1 MKKILW
7 GSILLLACL
16 FVLSACEGRG
26 QSQAETRTEA
36 ESETK
41 AEAATDPQSETEIKT
56 ESQTETEAKTESQT
70 ETQAETET
78 QQVNVHTHEFSEWIT
93 VKEATCTEKG
103 EQERSCSCGEKE
115 INNVDT
121 TAHSYTNGIC
131 SVCNNSIL
139 DLEKGYTHAIPENQ
153 GVQNVIDRAYLLTD
167 VEWTPLKNVPGLQG
181 SGKVIAFEAGVTY
194 KGIPYSGVTYNDCYV
209 GLNVSLE
216 SFVTALENPKSVLYT
231 ENLQSTNS
239 KAATYFGTV
248 CSKFA
253 QYALDVPG
261 SYNTNNVANIP
272 GMKTL
277 ALPGEYTVDQIKLGD
292 VVLNVEKH
300 TTICTDII
308 YDADGNVAYIEIS
321 EATYPVVRRK
331 LWNPEEFYDHFATYR
346 LCRYQYIENTPP
358 APDMNARDEYALM
371 PRMGDKYNYKQSA
384 SKAYVDILEEGYYKA
399 VTMCDG
405 VIVNEKVLNGAKY
418 FTFDCKVPGY
428 IEMYL
433 EKEDGTRSESV
444 YACVVS
450 STVEVTDSS
459 KIFEGKLSV
468 RFSGSSGT
476 PLYVQVGNA
485 HVIFCSVEGLAETA
499 ELSFSY
505 ANVAT
510 HHVRVAY
517 QNEYGIYLSDWIP
530 FDVTM
535 PSFPNTSTD
544 PLLSQA
550 TYWYG
555 FNLTPSSTTPQIQAD
570 KVGYWSYTM
579 IPVKENETYYSK
591 GATRM
596 WFLDENGKPISTYNA
611 SKDGEIKYQF
621 TTPKGAAYVSIA
633 YSPGGVEPGT
643 ESIQVVHNYK
653 DNVCVGC
660 GEPQPEE

>member
-1 MKKILW
+1 MKKQLVLLFSLMLCLALFAACDS
-7 GSILLLACL
+7 GSN
-16 FVLSACEGRG
+16 
-26 QSQAETRTEA
+26 QPKETEETTEISIEESTTKEESTTEA
-36 ESETK
+36 HICEFGEWNT
-41 AEAATDPQSETEIKT
+41 IKD
-56 ESQTETEAKTESQT
+56 
-70 ETQAETET
+70 
-78 QQVNVHTHEFSEWIT
+78 
-93 VKEATCTEKG
+93 ATCTEKG
-103 EQERSCSCGEKE
+103 EQERYCSCGEKE

-121 TAHSYTNGIC
+121 TAHIYVNGIC
-131 SVCNNSIL
+131 TVCNNSIL
-139 DLEKGYTHAIPENQ
+139 DLEAGYTHAIPENQ

-167 VEWTPLKNVPGLQG
+167 VEWTPLKNVPGLKG
-181 SGKVIAFEAGVTY
+181 SGKLIVFEAGVTY

-272 GMKTL
+272 GMETV

-300 TTICTDII
+300 TTVCTDII

-331 LWNPEEFYDHFATYR
+331 LWNPEEFYEHFATYR
-346 LCRYQYIENTPP
+346 LCRYRYIENTPP
-358 APDMNARDEYALM
+358 APDMNVRDEYALM
-371 PRMGDKYNYKQSA
+371 PRMGDKYNYKQGTT
-384 SKAYVDILEEGYYKA
+384 KGVVDVLEDGYYKA
-399 VTMCDG
+399 VTLRDG
-405 VIVNEKVLNGAKY
+405 VIINEKVLNGSKY

-444 YACVVS
+444 YACVVRS
-450 STVEVTDSS
+450 SVEVTDSS

-468 RFSGSSGT
+468 NFSGSSGT

-485 HVIFCSVEGLAETA
+485 HIIFCSIEGLAETA

-505 ANVAT
+505 ANVKS

-550 TYWYG
+550 EYWYG
-555 FNLTPSSTTPQIQAD
+555 FNLTPNSTTPQIQED

-579 IPVKENETYYSK
+579 IPVKQNETYYSK

-596 WFLDENGKPISTYNA
+596 WFLDENGNPISTYNA
-611 SKDGEIKYQF
+611 SKDSEIKYQF
-621 TTPKGAAYVSIA
+621 TTPEGTAYVSIA
-633 YSPGGVEPGT
+633 YSPGGVEQGT
-643 ESIQVVHNYK
+643 ENIQVVHNYK
-653 DNVCVGC
+653 ENVCLGC
-660 GEPQPEE
+660 GEPRPEE